1 MKELKLMLESV
12 TRQTTKEEM
21 DARFPIIARYI
32 MDNYGIKSG
41 DRLYLLNEIE
51 FYYYNPLYDDLRAG
65 SSKSLIT
72 YKRNAAA
79 GCWFFHEGRTGAD
92 YRSYFGRSKK
102 TALENNEEKGYT
114 MVNGIINVYK
124 EKGYTSFDVVAK
136 LRGIFKQ
143 KKIGHT
149 GTLDPDAEGVLP
161 VCLGKATKVCDL
173 LTDKSKEYETVLL
186 LGKVTDTQ
194 DITGTVLEE
203 KDVKVTE
210 EAVRETVL
218 SFVGDYMQIPP
229 MYSALKVNGKKLC
242 DLAREGKTVERQAR
256 PVKILTIDILDVTL
270 PRVRMRVHCS
280 KGTYIRT
287 LLEDI
292 AAAMGQKGT
301 MSALRRTT
309 AGVYTEADAHTLEEI
324 QAAKDTGPEALQALM
339 LPVESVFESLPLL
352 VAEPR
357 VEQHLYNG
365 CPTSRYPAADGRYR
379 VRNAEGQF
387 LGLANITGGVLKVE
401 KLFVE
406 RN

>member
-1 MKELKLMLESV
+1 
-12 TRQTTKEEM
+12 
-21 DARFPIIARYI
+21 
-32 MDNYGIKSG
+32 
-41 DRLYLLNEIE
+41 
-51 FYYYNPLYDDLRAG
+51 
-65 SSKSLIT
+65 
-72 YKRNAAA
+72 
-79 GCWFFHEGRTGAD
+79 
-92 YRSYFGRSKK
+92 
-102 TALENNEEKGYT
+102 

-173 LTDKSKEYETVLL
+173 LTDKSKEYEAVLL

-287 LLEDI
+287 LCQDI
-292 AAAMGQKGT
+292 GEKLGCGGCMESLLRTQVSEFLLKD
-301 MSALRRTT
+301 ALKI
-309 AGVYTEADAHTLEEI
+309 GEI
-324 QAAKDTGPEALQALM
+324 EQLVKECTKELPPEAWSRAHF
-339 LPVESVFESLPLL
+339 PFVRSVDSVFL
-352 VAEPR
+352 
-357 VEQHLYNG
+357 QCFH
-365 CPTSRYPAADGRYR
+365 
-379 VRNAEGQF
+379 
-387 LGLANITGGVLKVE
+387 
-401 KLFVE
+401 
-406 RN
+406 